1 MGVQTPHMRRHFKQ
15 VRAVDI
21 DVVYPGRCDVVRKS
35 QVAAVL
41 VKSDRNIVIRFR

>member
-1 MGVQTPHMRRHFKQ
+1 MPRHFKQ

-35 QVAAVL
+35 EAAAML
-41 VKSDRNIVIRFR
+41 VKSDRDMVVRFR

>member
-1 MGVQTPHMRRHFKQ
+1 MRRHFKQ

-21 DVVYPGRCDVVRKS
+21 EVVYPGRCNVVKKS
-35 QVAAVL
+35 EAAAVL

>member
-1 MGVQTPHMRRHFKQ
+1 MRRHFKQ

-35 QVAAVL
+35 EAAAML
-41 VKSDRNIVIRFR
+41 VKSDRDMVIRFR